1 MSSVSLYEQ
10 HHIRAVLKPLF
21 IFLECMKLILIGSV
35 TSEIVDFI
43 HFLAL
48 GVKSH
53 SKVSKGST

>member
-21 IFLECMKLILIGSV
+21 IFLECMKLIGSV